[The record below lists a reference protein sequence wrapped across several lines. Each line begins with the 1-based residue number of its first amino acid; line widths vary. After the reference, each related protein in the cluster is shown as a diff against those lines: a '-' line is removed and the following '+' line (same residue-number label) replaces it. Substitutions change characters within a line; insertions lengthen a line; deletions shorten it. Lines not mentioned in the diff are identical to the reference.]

1 MNTQQRIAAIA
12 ALCACLY
19 APLALAVYGQQVVIQ
34 SSDAS
39 AVQGQTISF
48 ATVSGQTVETDV
60 ETDSRGR
67 TVVNLTFDGDRI
79 GGRSEAGTLTVG
91 EGPDAISVSIPS
103 AAAGDVIVVDLDN
116 GTARTQP
123 APSSPSRRPSAPG
136 WTFGLGPYVADLTVP
151 EIGSSGVVSEGG
163 METFILAGIDSVDMT
178 GGNVSLARNL
188 GGARNATISGSLSFG
203 SGDDQ
208 LSTSVPT
215 MSTSTALVFTNFV
228 EGITGIGIFP
238 FGINSMIDTDVDTMQ
253 FRLGFQYDVR
263 ETEQSRLT
271 AKFYLQ
277 YDEMEIE
284 QNSSDTMTDPAF
296 AGLDPS
302 VTREQ
307 LLEQTAYELYAG
319 LRYARNLSSRVAW
332 FIEGGPIVRTLD
344 ADWTSIERILCAI
357 CGPPLADVTVE
368 RRDRETGT
376 SFGGQAS
383 LGLDFSVGNNASIE
397 VEAFYRGGTDNAAP
411 LNPQSGDDLA
421 VRRLPSFLSTDTSS
435 EFGGRVRALFR
446 F

>member
-1 MNTQQRIAAIA
+1 MNVKQRAA
-12 ALCACLY
+12 ALAAFCACLY

-48 ATVSGQTVETDV
+48 ATVSGQAVETDV
-60 ETDSRGR
+60 ETESRGR

-91 EGPDAISVSIPS
+91 EGPDAVSISIPS
-103 AAAGDVIVVDLDN
+103 AAAGDVIVVDLDD
-116 GTARTQP
+116 GVARTRP
-123 APSSPSRRPSAPG
+123 APSPSGAPSSPG

-151 EIGSSGVVSEGG
+151 EIGGSGVVSEGG
-163 METFILAGIDSVDMT
+163 METFILAGIDTVDMT
-178 GGNVSLARNL
+178 GGSVSLARNL
-188 GGARNATISGSLSFG
+188 GGARNATISGSVDFG
-203 SGDDQ
+203 SGDDR
-208 LSTSVPT
+208 LSASVPT
-215 MSTSTALVFTNFV
+215 MSTNTALVFTNFV

-238 FGINSMIDTDVDTMQ
+238 FGINSAIDTDVDTTQ
-253 FRLGFQYDVR
+253 IRLGFQFDVR
-263 ETEQSRLT
+263 ETAQSRLT
-271 AKFYLQ
+271 AKFHVQ
-277 YDEMEIE
+277 YDQLEIE
-284 QNSSDTMTDPAF
+284 QDSTDTMTDPAF
-296 AGLDPS
+296 LGLDPS
-302 VTREQ
+302 VTRNQE
-307 LLEQTAYELYAG
+307 LEQTAYELYAG
-319 LRYARNLSSRVAW
+319 LRYARNLSDRVSW
-332 FIEGGPIVRTLD
+332 FVEGGPIVRTLD
-344 ADWTSIERILCAI
+344 ADWTSIERILCAV

-383 LGLDFSVGNNASIE
+383 LGLDFEVGNNASIE

-411 LNPQSGDDLA
+411 TNPQSGDDLA
-421 VRRLPSFLSTDTSS
+421 IRRLPSFLSTDTAS

>member
-1 MNTQQRIAAIA
+1 MNIQQRAAAFA
-12 ALCACLY
+12 AFCACLY

-79 GGRSEAGTLTVG
+79 GGRSEAGVLTVG
-91 EGPDAISVSIPS
+91 DGPDAVSISIPS
-103 AAAGDVIVVDLDN
+103 AAAGDVIVVDLDD
-116 GTARTQP
+116 GVARTRP
-123 APSSPSRRPSAPG
+123 APSPSGAPSTPG
-136 WTFGLGPYVADLTVP
+136 WTLGLGADVADLTVP
-151 EIGSSGVVSEGG
+151 EIGGSGVVSEGG

-178 GGNVSLARNL
+178 GGSVSLARNL
-188 GGARNATISGSLSFG
+188 GGARNATISGSINFG
-203 SGDDQ
+203 SGDDR
-208 LSTSVPT
+208 LSASVPT
-215 MSTSTALVFTNFV
+215 MSTNTALVFTNFV

-238 FGINSMIDTDVDTMQ
+238 FGINSAIDTDVDTTQ
-253 FRLGFQYDVR
+253 IQLGFQYDVR

-271 AKFYLQ
+271 AKFRVR
-277 YDEMEIE
+277 YDELEIE
-284 QNSSDTMTDPAF
+284 QASTDTMTDPAF
-296 AGLDPS
+296 LGMDPS
-302 VTREQ
+302 VTRDQ

-319 LRYARNLSSRVAW
+319 LRYARSLSNRVAW
-332 FIEGGPIVRTLD
+332 FVEGGPIVRTLD
-344 ADWTSIERILCAI
+344 ADWTSIERILCAV
-357 CGPPLADVTVE
+357 CGPPLADVIVE
-368 RRDRETGT
+368 RQDRETGT

-411 LNPQSGDDLA
+411 TNPQSGDDLA
-421 VRRLPSFLSTDTSS
+421 IRGLPSFLSTDTSS
-435 EFGGRVRALFR
+435 EVGGRVRALFR